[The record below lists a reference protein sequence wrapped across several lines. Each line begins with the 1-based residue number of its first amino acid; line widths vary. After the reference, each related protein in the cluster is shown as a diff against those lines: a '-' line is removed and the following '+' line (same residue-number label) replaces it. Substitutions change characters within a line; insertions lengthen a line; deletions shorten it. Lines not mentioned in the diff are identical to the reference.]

1 MGGTSSSSSTTRPTT
16 ATARRRRGRRTRS
29 RLASAQASLRRLV
42 MRKLQ
47 RIITSCG
54 GQPHMMIRNMTE
66 SKYLKNPAQF
76 SKVKYTMGLKQLSKG
91 QPPFDLQ
98 V

>member
-1 MGGTSSSSSTTRPTT
+1 VTRKVMDDLEE
-16 ATARRRRGRRTRS
+16 GRRTRS